1 VPRSYFG
8 SVVAAYSRA
17 LPPLSYAINMWSFLE
32 CFDLNRWSVPPDDQP
47 RSRGAGCDARAAL
60 PV

>member
-32 CFDLNRWSVPPDDQP
+32 CFDLNQRSYCPTINPPCIQ
-47 RSRGAGCDARAAL
+47 
-60 PV
+60 